1 MWWLY
6 VKVKETEE
14 LIIYHYSTETKEL
27 DGEIVYK
34 KGPKEWEVTRPCAK
48 DKDSRWCIDKSEEKF
63 WHVIEEG
70 FPDRRMVAIG

>member
-6 VKVKETEE
+6 VKVDETED
-14 LIIYHYSTETKEL
+14 LLIYHYSTETRDL
-27 DGEIVYK
+27 DGEIVYNK
-34 KGPKEWEVTRPCAK
+34 RAEEWEVTRPCAR
-48 DKDSRWCIDKSEEKF
+48 DDCAWCIDKTEGKF